1 MQGHPRWTVLVKN
14 SDTAWFTGGG
24 NSKLLQYSCR
34 ENPMN
39 NMKRQKYMTLEDEPL
54 RLEGNQYATG
64 EEWRALT
71 NINRATKN
79 EVTRPKQKQHSV
91 VYVTGGESK
100 V

>member
-1 MQGHPRWTVLVKN
+1 
-14 SDTAWFTGGG
+14 
-24 NSKLLQYSCR
+24 
-34 ENPMN
+34 
-39 NMKRQKYMTLEDEPL
+39 MTLEDEPL

-100 V
+100 VWCYKEQYYIGTWNVHESR